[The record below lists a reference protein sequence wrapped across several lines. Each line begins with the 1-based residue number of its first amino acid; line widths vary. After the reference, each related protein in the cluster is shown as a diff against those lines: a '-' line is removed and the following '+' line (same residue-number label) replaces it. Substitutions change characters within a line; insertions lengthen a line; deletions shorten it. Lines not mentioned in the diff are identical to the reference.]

1 MSHYPRSVVQAA
13 LDVVKP
19 LLADHCEI
27 LTPAG
32 SYRRGLA
39 QCRDLDLVAVPSE
52 IHQQRNM
59 FGGSEW
65 ATRSTLT
72 DRLAELR
79 EAGMLDFMGWGY
91 PGIAGGKLGDRMA
104 RFWLTQGACVD
115 ARPDKAALV
124 DLEITTAAWVPIDL
138 YIVLPPATY
147 AVILAIRT
155 GSADWNRAMMAWL
168 KSTSNPAWSIR
179 DGALWRDGL
188 CFHDGQQDFTEQ
200 ALYGMVGLPYVEPEH
215 RGTMRDFQGI
225 CR

>member
-13 LDVVKP
+13 LDVLKP

-39 QCRDLDLVAVPSE
+39 QCRDLDLVAVPSQ
-52 IHQQRNM
+52 IQQQGDM

-155 GSADWNRAMMAWL
+155 GSADWNASMMAWL
-168 KSTSNPAWSIR
+168 KTDANPHRFRIKG
-179 DGALWRDGL
+179 GALQHRGRHL
-188 CFHDGQQDFTEQ
+188 NNQPESEGE
-200 ALYGMVGLPYVEPEH
+200 LYERLGLPYVEPEH

-225 CR
+225 CP

>member
-39 QCRDLDLVAVPSE
+39 QCRDLDLVAVPSQL
-52 IHQQRNM
+52 QQQGDM
-59 FGGSEW
+59 FGGGEP

-72 DRLAELR
+72 DYLAALQASQYIVFGPP
-79 EAGMLDFMGWGY
+79 AGQLDT
-91 PGIAGGKLGDRMA
+91 GKLGDRMA
-104 RFWLTQGACVD
+104 RFWLTHDTVGD
-115 ARPDKAALV
+115 RRELTR
-124 DLEITTAAWVPIDL
+124 IPIDL

-155 GSADWNRAMMAWL
+155 GSADWNASLMAWL
-168 KSTSNPAWSIR
+168 KSTNDPAWRIQ
-179 DGALWRDGL
+179 DGALWKDGRPL
-188 CFHDGQQDFTEQ
+188 NAQPRSERH
-200 ALYGMVGLPYVEPEH
+200 LYGDIGLSYVEPEY
-215 RGTMRDFQGI
+215 RRTMRDFQEI